1 MPKSS
6 GKKVG
11 GTKAANNSP
20 ANVLSL
26 MSVNPQ
32 RAGMPAPDSII
43 GVRLAAT
50 TIAMG
55 ESIAGGAAQYR
66 IIETNEMDEYERGA
80 DTPQMFAA
88 INAEAMA
95 AAAPTGDKY
104 QGTDRKAAKIAI
116 AKGKTETFDDVK
128 DLIESLTSDAEMKN
142 HKPKI
147 PRTAT
152 SGRVEEEQR
161 NIRVNAFLYAASRE
175 KDNDFHLIIGRD
187 PEETPEM
194 YMTMELSGLPPANS
208 ASFKKLN
215 AARNSFKKFYHDFL
229 NVNLPGLGYQFPDP
243 PIPVTIEGSL
253 FFDVTHSTGQAP
265 GPKSLKSRMPTIWEV
280 HPITKMV
287 FKP

>member
-6 GKKVG
+6 SKKGG
-11 GTKAANNSP
+11 GTKAADNSP

-32 RAGMPAPDSII
+32 RAGMPAPDSIV
-43 GVRLAAT
+43 GVRLAT
-50 TIAMG
+50 TTSAMG
-55 ESIAGGAAQYR
+55 DAIGGGTTQYR
-66 IIETNEMDEYERGA
+66 IIETNEMDEYEKGA
-80 DTPQMFAA
+80 ATPQAFAA

-95 AAAPTGDKY
+95 AAAPAGDKY
-104 QGTDRKAAKIAI
+104 QGKDRKAAKLSI
-116 AKGKTETFDDVK
+116 AKGKTENFDDVK
-128 DLIESLTSDAEMKN
+128 DLIESLTSDDEMKN
-142 HKPKI
+142 KKPKI
-147 PRTAT
+147 GRGPD

-161 NIRVNAFLYAASRE
+161 NIRVSAFLYAASRE
-175 KDNDFHLIIGRD
+175 NDNDFHLIIGRD

-194 YMTMELSGLPPANS
+194 YMTMELSGLPSANS

-215 AARNSFKKFYHDFL
+215 GARNSFKKFYHDFL
-229 NVNLPGLGYQFPDP
+229 NTSLPGLGYQFPDP